1 MIRYM
6 LDSSFCI
13 DVMRDKTQ
21 SLRDKFKINSN
32 QMAIS
37 TIVLHELYY
46 GAANSP
52 ELDHARAKVEKF
64 CAGVS
69 VLDFDDSAAAHAGE
83 IRSDL
88 RRKGQTIGGY
98 DTLIAGH
105 ARSLGL
111 TVVTGNLKEFT
122 RVDGLRCEDW
132 LAETKEAQ

>member
-13 DVMRDKTQ
+13 DVMRDKTET
-21 SLRDKFKINSN
+21 LREKFKINSS
-32 QMAIS
+32 QIAIS
-37 TIVLHELYY
+37 TIVLYELYF
-46 GAANSP
+46 GAANNP
-52 ELDHARAKVEKF
+52 EPDRALSNVEKF
-64 CAGVS
+64 CTGVS
-69 VLDFDDSAAAHAGE
+69 VLDFDDNAAAHSGD
-83 IRSDL
+83 IRADL

-111 TVVTGNLKEFT
+111 TVVTGNLREFT

-132 LAETKEAQ
+132 LAD